1 MADMTRKMGPLKH
14 YSCRSTERTIKSF
27 TSNVRSTTRPGVN
40 SSNILFDRANSNQ
53 YGIQEIING
62 MGEPSSTTDATTFLE
77 LPNNEGTFPQL
88 WDPNQNQTV
97 FGDGEVMAGLSDGV
111 LLSAIRSYYH
121 RLYPDQQVQSINNTI
136 RLTGRMWSDSN
147 IYSSKLYREQHH
159 LTTSADNFVLFEAGR
174 NGR

>member
-1 MADMTRKMGPLKH
+1 MADMTRKMGPMKH

-53 YGIQEIING
+53 YGIQELVNG
-62 MGEPSSTTDATTFLE
+62 IEESSSSTDAATFLQ
-77 LPNNEGTFPQL
+77 LSDDEGTFPQL
-88 WDPNQNQTV
+88 WDPSQNQTIL
-97 FGDGEVMAGLSDGV
+97 GDGEAMAGLSDDV

-121 RLYPDQQVQSINNTI
+121 RLYPDEQVYDITNTI
-136 RLTGRMWSDSN
+136 RFTGRMWSDSN

-159 LTTSADNFVLFEAGR
+159 QTTSADNFVLFEAGR

>member
-121 RLYPDQQVQSINNTI
+121 RLYHQGCFSS
-136 RLTGRMWSDSN
+136 LTRSFIQAG
-147 IYSSKLYREQHH
+147 EQ
-159 LTTSADNFVLFEAGR
+159 FFLFAIF
-174 NGR
+174 